1 MSDRVLGLRDVRVRY
16 GSKPPVLDVH
26 SLEVAAGE
34 VVAVIGPSGAGK
46 TTLLRLANGY
56 VRGDRG
62 EIEVLGSTV
71 HFGPDGGTDK
81 RDRAL
86 RRRVGFVFQGFNV
99 VDRVSV
105 FDNVLWGSL
114 GRQRGI
120 GSMMGRF
127 AESDRRLAM
136 DAIAEVD
143 LLEQVSQRVDTLSGG
158 QQQRVG
164 VARVIVQQPQLVLA
178 DEPVSS
184 LDPVLAADMVE
195 LLVGVAR
202 RHGNTLIMSVH
213 LPALAQRFADRVVGL
228 RAGKVVWDG
237 PAQALDESVIAS
249 IYGSEPPPLPS
260 TQDLVPEARE

>member
-1 MSDRVLGLRDVRVRY
+1 MSDPILRLRDVRVRY
-16 GSKPPVLDVH
+16 GSKVPILDVGL
-26 SLEVAAGE
+26 LEIAAGE
-34 VVAVIGPSGAGK
+34 IVCVIGPSGAGK

-56 VRGDRG
+56 VRGECG

-71 HFGPDGGTDK
+71 RFGPDGGGDR
-81 RDRAL
+81 RDRTL
-86 RRRVGFVFQGFNV
+86 RRRVGFVFQAFNV

-114 GRQRGI
+114 GRQHGI
-120 GSMMGRF
+120 GALLGRF
-127 AESDRRLAM
+127 PERDRQLAM

-143 LLEQVSQRVDTLSGG
+143 LLEQTTQRVDTLSGG

-164 VARVIVQQPQLVLA
+164 VARVIVQQPELVLA

-184 LDPVLAADMVE
+184 LDPMLAAEMVE

-202 RHGNTLIMSVH
+202 RHDNTLIMSLH
-213 LPALAQRFADRVVGL
+213 LPALAQRFADRVIGL

-237 PAQALDESVIAS
+237 SARALDDRVIAS
-249 IYGSEPPPLPS
+249 IYGSAPPPPPS
-260 TQDLVPEARE
+260 PELALAEAGQ